1 MAQDFLS
8 QLFGGQPD
16 YSQFMTPQQSQ
27 QSQSNALTSAGLN
40 AAIALLGASGQTN
53 RPISTGQVLGSA
65 LGAGLGGYQSSFD
78 NTLRQMLTQG
88 KLADMQQNRQLTEQ
102 SLAAN
107 RLKME
112 AERLKMERDQRYQD
126 LLSKVFVPT
135 PVQVPMSTE
144 AGSQLEMLRR
154 PEFGGD
160 MAELETRQAL
170 QQNLPTTQKLDMNAL
185 IQALALSGPEGLS
198 KAATL
203 MQPKEIEGMKISDIA
218 GDVKL
223 AIQALGIKD
232 ESGKLKTPDLFTPD
246 DLARVNAYIDK
257 SSVLKSPK
265 INISDPTAVATAQA
279 GNVKDYN
286 AQVKDFREVARRYSA
301 MVEAHKDKANPA
313 TDATL
318 IYGLAK
324 IYDPA
329 GAVQQG
335 DINTIKG
342 KRSIPES
349 VIGLAEK
356 LQRGGTLTPQERDNV
371 ISTAY
376 SIINSYSK
384 SVQPD
389 VDTYRSFSKS
399 FGADPN
405 QIRSPFENFPKPDY
419 IFVTIGNKQEKA
431 TLAKDGN
438 YYIQR
443 GDQYY
448 KVSD

>member
-16 YSQFMTPQQSQ
+16 YSQFMTPQQSE

-40 AAIALLGASGQTN
+40 AAIALLGASGKTS

-65 LGAGLGGYQSSFD
+65 LSAGLGGYQSSFD
-78 NTLRQMLTQG
+78 NTLRQMLAQG
-88 KLADMQQNRQLTEQ
+88 KLADIQQNRQLTEQ

-112 AERLKMERDQRYQD
+112 TDRLKMERDNRYQD

-135 PVQVPMSTE
+135 PVQVPMSRE
-144 AGSQLEMLRR
+144 VGSQLDMLSK
-154 PEFGGD
+154 PEFGGGFAD
-160 MAELETRQAL
+160 TETMQAL
-170 QQNLPTTQKLDMNAL
+170 QQNLPTTPKLDMNAFMKAL
-185 IQALALSGPEGLS
+185 SLSGTPGLTALA
-198 KAATL
+198 TL
-203 MQPKEIEGMKISDIA
+203 AQPKEIEGMKLSDIA
-218 GDVKL
+218 GNVKE
-223 AIQALGIKD
+223 AIQVLGIKD

-246 DLARVNAYIDK
+246 DQVRVNKYINESLK
-257 SSVLKSPK
+257 LKSPQ
-265 INISDPTAVATAQA
+265 INVSDPTAVAKAQSE
-279 GNVKDYN
+279 NLTKFNDFT
-286 AQVKDFREVARRYSA
+286 KDFREVVRRYGA

-313 TDATL
+313 TDSTL

-349 VIGLAEK
+349 VIDLAQK
-356 LQRGGTLTPQERDNV
+356 ISRGGTLTPQERDNLM
-371 ISTAY
+371 STAY
-376 SIINSYSK
+376 SVVNSYSK

-389 VDTYRSFSKS
+389 VDTYRSFSKN

-405 QIRSPFENFPKPDY
+405 QIRSPFENLPKPEY
-419 IFVTIGNKQEKA
+419 IFVTIGNRQEKA